1 MRRTPAFG
9 ARTALALLC
18 IAVLAPAAAGAA
30 VKTIGQGI
38 RLRGSNIWYAH
49 GTAVRPAGLA
59 AAITVP
65 SPQPVKVQWAVV
77 CQKPNKTDPADHL
90 GTGEKGG
97 QVTVQGNAT
106 VRLALPY
113 PKPPTCVVTV
123 YATLSKADRVSLRLL
138 QT

>member
-1 MRRTPAFG
+1 MRRTLAFG
-9 ARTALALLC
+9 ARAAAALLC
-18 IAVLAPAAAGAA
+18 IATLAPAAAEAT
-30 VKTIGQGI
+30 VKTIGQGV

-90 GTGEKGG
+90 GTAEKGG
-97 QVTVQGNAT
+97 QITVHGDAT
-106 VRLALPY
+106 VSFALPY

-123 YATLSKADRVSLRLL
+123 YATLSKADRLSLRLL
-138 QT
+138 QR